1 MGGRRISELFYELR
15 ANTEGLKRDLDDG
28 QRQLGK
34 FSQFVERNPT
44 AVVGALGVALAGVGI
59 EAVHMAERS
68 EGALRRIAVNIPNG
82 IRGAEQLRASLKGVT
97 EESGRSREET
107 LALFE
112 AISKQGV
119 TSAAEI
125 ETRALAIQKFADATN
140 ASTEATAAG
149 LDQLMD
155 AFGITAD
162 GAELALAKIAS
173 VAKGRAAVEDV
184 LEALQAAA
192 PTIAK
197 FGLDFDTSIRALTQ
211 LMDGYGLSA
220 GQAGKKL
227 KSLDAT
233 DIRALAKD
241 AHIAADAL
249 QDLNDRANLV
259 RDGADRAS
267 QKLKNDFSETMERLG
282 VRILPVVNAELQG
295 LLGLLDQL
303 TQHDTDLSGAEA
315 TINAA
320 AARAKRVRLND
331 QNLDSVRGALGQ
343 VIGGA
348 GITAQFTYEKATEL
362 PKESAEALRKGLE
375 ILLQYRKEAGL
386 TAGQV
391 ANVTANI
398 ETLDLALLKYAT
410 TAAKAGS
417 VTGGT
422 AGGGTRKVLPLT
434 IEEKAAATAAILDVE
449 KSVTEFGVMVQKT
462 IAGTTKSAVDN
473 AIAEYQALGV
483 KIQEVRATI
492 AKKATVRGVDSGELQ
507 AQRAQLD
514 QFAQQAL
521 AAQRGDHP
529 ARHARGAHG
538 DRRQRRGRAGLG
550 DRFSCGGGAPG
561 GRATDARAP
570 DAGRGQQGAHR
581 AGEAALCNADRAR
594 RSARPRERRSDRRLR
609 ARRGDRA
616 PARHV
621 GGSRTAA
628 LERRPRRAE
637 RRGAQCGAADARAR
651 GEGAHQLA
659 GLSRLPEADPRPR
672 GAAAPG
678 ARSHRRRECQGHEG
692 RGAADAPD
700 RRAGAR
706 AAAGDGRRRAA
717 RGSLRA
723 RRSRGRR
730 RAALRRP
737 DRGGDRAAREHA
749 GQLPLGRARR
759 RRQPTGDAVDRH
771 RRGTAHRRRPRDAH
785 HGDRGLRKNE
795 ALERNTDAIR
805 ELTKKAGLIGES
817 VLGGRAGLTAVD
829 IAERLKATPGFE
841 DLKGSK
847 AFPARVNGLTNE
859 QLAIF
864 KKAAADL
871 GVAIDYSGQSWRDA
885 ANAILEAAS
894 KLGEFGN
901 DWASQQQMYD
911 ARRKIFG
918 EDTPDVRLNQIRA
931 AATAAS
937 PALKGLFEAIDL
949 TDPASL
955 EVLRQRVKTS
965 SP

>member
-492 AKKATVRGVDSGELQ
+492 AKKATVRGVDAGELQ

-521 AAQRGDHP
+521 AAQREIIQRVTLEERTAIGDSVAAALASATGSAAEA
-529 ARHARGAHG
+529 ARQAVE
-538 DRRQRRGRAGLG
+538 RQTRELLTQVAASKALTEQEKQRYATQIVLADQLGRANAEAIAASERVAAIGLRL
-550 DRFSCGGGAPG
+550 DTS
-561 GRATDARAP
+561 
-570 DAGRGQQGAHR
+570 AGRGQLPSSGDLAALNAAALSAAQRMRELEAKGLTNSQAYRDYQKQILDLEERRRQVLDRIAGVSAKDTKDAEQRTLRIGEQARALQQATDGAVQLAEAFGLVGH
-581 AGEAALCNADRAR
+581 EAADVLRSVGQIAAGIGPLANTLANFRSGARGADGNRLATLSTVIGAALPIAGGLATLITATAGFGRTR
-594 RSARPRERRSDRRLR
+594 RSNGIPTPSAS
-609 ARRGDRA
+609 
-616 PARHV
+616 
-621 GGSRTAA
+621 S
-628 LERRPRRAE
+628 
-637 RRGAQCGAADARAR
+637 
-651 GEGAHQLA
+651 
-659 GLSRLPEADPRPR
+659 
-672 GAAAPG
+672 
-678 ARSHRRRECQGHEG
+678 
-692 RGAADAPD
+692 
-700 RRAGAR
+700 
-706 AAAGDGRRRAA
+706 
-717 RGSLRA
+717 
-723 RRSRGRR
+723 
-730 RAALRRP
+730 
-737 DRGGDRAAREHA
+737 
-749 GQLPLGRARR
+749 RR
-759 RRQPTGDAVDRH
+759 RRG
-771 RRGTAHRRRPRDAH
+771 
-785 HGDRGLRKNE
+785 
-795 ALERNTDAIR
+795 
-805 ELTKKAGLIGES
+805 
-817 VLGGRAGLTAVD
+817 
-829 IAERLKATPGFE
+829 
-841 DLKGSK
+841 
-847 AFPARVNGLTNE
+847 
-859 QLAIF
+859 
-864 KKAAADL
+864 
-871 GVAIDYSGQSWRDA
+871 
-885 ANAILEAAS
+885 
-894 KLGEFGN
+894 
-901 DWASQQQMYD
+901 
-911 ARRKIFG
+911 
-918 EDTPDVRLNQIRA
+918 
-931 AATAAS
+931 
-937 PALKGLFEAIDL
+937 
-949 TDPASL
+949 
-955 EVLRQRVKTS
+955 
-965 SP
+965 